1 MNALEDVMLRI
12 LIIVAVCSMA
22 LGIFENGWLKV
33 KITSFFSFRKLL
45 RKIIPTF
52 SLFLLNDRVR

>member
-1 MNALEDVMLRI
+1 LLVDELNLVILKIMNALEDVMLRI

-33 KITSFFSFRKLL
+33 KIKLL
-45 RKIIPTF
+45 
-52 SLFLLNDRVR
+52 